1 MEKEEYVMLVR
12 TWLVSML
19 EIGSLVFDY
28 LASIINQWLSFG
40 IRWST
45 LKQQY
50 YRQDCS
56 GLGRRLLEH
65 ICRHYVRHSSNV
77 LYLLN
82 SNALYRSGIGPE
94 GFAYIS
100 SDGNFTGNPIAPD
113 QLKFYNQHG
122 FYVTSS
128 YYILRPEVLESN
140 FYAYRVTGDRKYFD
154 RAIRAVESFNKHLRT
169 NSGYAG
175 LHDVNQP
182 SAKIDDTESFWFAE
196 VLKYL

>member
-1 MEKEEYVMLVR
+1 MQALR
-12 TWLVSML
+12 T
-19 EIGSLVFDY
+19 Y
-28 LASIINQWLSFG
+28 IIHLDVILSTESKIAF
-40 IRWST
+40 
-45 LKQQY
+45 
-50 YRQDCS
+50 
-56 GLGRRLLEH
+56 
-65 ICRHYVRHSSNV
+65 
-77 LYLLN
+77 
-82 SNALYRSGIGPE
+82 YRSGIGPE

-128 YYILRPEVLESN
+128 HYILRPEVLESN

-175 LHDVNQP
+175 LYDVNKP